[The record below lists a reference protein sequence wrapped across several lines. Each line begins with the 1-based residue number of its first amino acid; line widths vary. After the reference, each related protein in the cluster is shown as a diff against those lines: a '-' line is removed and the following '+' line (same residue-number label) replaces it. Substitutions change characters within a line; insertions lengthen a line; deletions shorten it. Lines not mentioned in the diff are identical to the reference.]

1 MPICIPGAS
10 VRAHLPSHGSPNF
23 EAEGFGKCYKGA
35 GKPALQVYGAMDSRG
50 RYVVVNAYPKEQAPW
65 LSMTLSKSQTAS
77 PRSPPTPNIPDRS
90 YPTDLPET
98 SSTRSESPAHISR
111 PTSGTPT
118 RVKVQF
124 NSSYSDKVS
133 HPMPIAIPRQSS
145 SRLLTATSRGISPS
159 SAQQDPSPVS
169 APNRSL

>member
-10 VRAHLPSHGSPNF
+10 VRAHLPSHGSPEF

-77 PRSPPTPNIPDRS
+77 PRSPRPQTSQTALTLPISLKPARQGPKALRTTPDR
-90 YPTDLPET
+90 PAAHQPE
-98 SSTRSESPAHISR
+98 
-111 PTSGTPT
+111 
-118 RVKVQF
+118 
-124 NSSYSDKVS
+124 
-133 HPMPIAIPRQSS
+133 
-145 SRLLTATSRGISPS
+145 
-159 SAQQDPSPVS
+159 
-169 APNRSL
+169 